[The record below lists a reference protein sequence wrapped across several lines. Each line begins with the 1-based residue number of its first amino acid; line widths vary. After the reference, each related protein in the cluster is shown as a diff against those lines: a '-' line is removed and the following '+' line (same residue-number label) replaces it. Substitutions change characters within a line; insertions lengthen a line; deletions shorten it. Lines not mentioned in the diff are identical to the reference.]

1 MEKTWKRDNG
11 TLWKKIEGWSTN
23 QNAPP
28 SKNNLDRIEYFN
40 NSGMIEIS
48 LSEHYIINENLSY
61 LIGRKV
67 NDPNISEI
75 YSAIMHGISIFQL
88 NNYNINFLKQITNRD
103 IWVQDEIIISN
114 YLSPLIAF
122 NILKSLGFKAI
133 LDTATGLME
142 VQTTNAWWGNLSE
155 TNKKLLLANW
165 PEISDET
172 SIDMVID
179 SVNGD
184 DLSVTNFTN
193 INFLNHV
200 VNFVNSNPSIINLN

>member
-1 MEKTWKRDNG
+1 MRVWCD
-11 TLWKKIEGWSTN
+11 
-23 QNAPP
+23 
-28 SKNNLDRIEYFN
+28 
-40 NSGMIEIS
+40 
-48 LSEHYIINENLSY
+48 
-61 LIGRKV
+61 
-67 NDPNISEI
+67 
-75 YSAIMHGISIFQL
+75 
-88 NNYNINFLKQITNRD
+88 
-103 IWVQDEIIISN
+103 
-114 YLSPLIAF
+114 
-122 NILKSLGFKAI
+122 
-133 LDTATGLME
+133 
-142 VQTTNAWWGNLSE
+142 LSE